1 MPSITSFCPYYELG
15 VFRVKTGK
23 SLQPWLEEL
32 NRRVP
37 CSQSAIMLMIPG
49 DDYLEL
55 VDHRGY
61 IVAPELHTALGH
73 GIAGTV
79 AETGEAEIV
88 NEVEVDPR
96 FVSEGHGIEQL
107 LCVPLF
113 NQRNQVVGVVSLS
126 NPLESD
132 GFTSQHKRT
141 VQKYLRNHP
150 VKPEQYVQPEV

>member
-1 MPSITSFCPYYELG
+1 M
-15 VFRVKTGK
+15 KTGN
-23 SLQPWLEEL
+23 SLQPWLDEL

-37 CSQSAIMLMIPG
+37 CEQSAIMLMIPG

-113 NQRNQVVGVVSLS
+113 NQQQQVIGVASLS
-126 NPLESD
+126 NPLASD
-132 GFTSQHKRT
+132 GFNEEQKRT
-141 VQKYLRNHP
+141 VEEFLRNHP
-150 VKPEQYVQPEV
+150 VKPERYVQPEV